1 MGLFTG
7 LLTLPLAPVRG
18 TVWIAERVRE
28 QAERE
33 AGDEDAVRRRLLELE
48 MRRDL
53 GEIDEAE
60 YAAEEE
66 RLLSSLARSRDVSAG
81 HNSDRVEMED

>member
-7 LLTLPLAPVRG
+7 LFTLPLAPVRG
-18 TVWIAERVRE
+18 TVWIAERALE
-28 QAERE
+28 QAQRE
-33 AGDEDAVRRRLLELE
+33 ASDEGAVRRRLLELE

-53 GEIDEAE
+53 GEVDEAE

-66 RLLSSLARSRDVSAG
+66 RLLTTLARSRDVSAG
-81 HNSDRVEMED
+81 QDVNRVEMED